1 MRKECKSSRPLV
13 HLRRVSTG
21 SRIHFFGQPVD
32 RPLLAL
38 TLIALVPRLVAA
50 FFSQGYFAHDD
61 HFLVIEA
68 AGSWADG
75 FDYNNWLPWNQGSD
89 PRPSG
94 HSFFYVGLHYLLF
107 VGLKTIGIVEP
118 KTLMVMVRLLHA
130 LWSLLVVRIGYRI
143 ALRLSN
149 ERIAW
154 HTGLFLALFYFMP
167 FLSVRN
173 LVEVTCIPFLM
184 LGCWQLLRPQDRPT
198 LQHALIAGIWIGLA
212 VNVRFQ
218 TLFFAAGPGLAFLLQ
233 RRVPQALVYGL
244 GVALPLLVIQSAV
257 DLFLW
262 GRPFA
267 EIAEYV
273 LYNMANTTT
282 YFDQPW
288 YNYLLLLL
296 GIFIPLFSMAV
307 FFGFFR
313 RSAPLLIWL
322 PVLLFLAIHSYF
334 PNKQER
340 FLLPMVP
347 LFFVLGYVSWEQWR
361 MASAWWTQRK
371 WLWHGTLYFTWSIN
385 TIALLLLC
393 FSYSKRSRVEAM
405 VAVRNIP
412 DVHGLLIEDT
422 YKQTAPMPPLF
433 YSGKWQLS
441 MEPWIDPSLDLHT
454 RLLAFPDSTRPDL
467 VLFIG
472 EEDLAARAQRVSAA
486 MGRLSIVD
494 RVEPGA
500 LDRLVHWLNPVNRNE
515 TIIVA
520 RPLGTFDPTRSPA
533 AK

>member
-1 MRKECKSSRPLV
+1 M
-13 HLRRVSTG
+13 HLRRVNA
-21 SRIHFFGQPVD
+21 PVLRSFD
-32 RPLLAL
+32 RPPFRPLLAL
-38 TLIALVPRLVAA
+38 TLIALIPRLIAA
-50 FFSQGYFAHDD
+50 VFSQGYFAHDD

-75 FDYNNWLPWNQGSD
+75 FDYNNWLPWNQGDS

-107 VGLKTIGIVEP
+107 VGLKTIGLTEP
-118 KTLMVMVRLLHA
+118 KSMMVVVRLLHA
-130 LWSLLVVRIGYRI
+130 LWSLVVVRAGYRI

-149 ERIAW
+149 ADIAW
-154 HTGLFLALFYFMP
+154 RTGLFLALFYFMP
-167 FLSVRN
+167 FLAVRN
-173 LVEVTCIPFLM
+173 LVEVACIPLLM
-184 LGCWQLLRPQDRPT
+184 LGCWQLVRDHGAPGSRRVL
-198 LQHALIAGIWIGLA
+198 LAGIFIGLA
-212 VNVRFQ
+212 VNIRFQ
-218 TLFFAAGPGLAFLLQ
+218 TLFFTAGPGLALLLQ
-233 RRVPQALVYGL
+233 RRWAQAMIYAL
-244 GVALPLLVIQSAV
+244 GVAVPLVVIQSGI

-267 EIAEYV
+267 ELTEYV

-296 GIFIPLFSMAV
+296 GIFIPPFSVAV

-313 RSAPLLIWL
+313 RTSPLLVWL
-322 PVLLFLAIHSYF
+322 PVLLFLAVHSYF

-340 FLLPMVP
+340 FLLPIVP

-361 MASAWWTQRK
+361 TASAWWLRRK
-371 WLWHGTLYFTWSIN
+371 GLWRGVLAFTWTIN
-385 TIALLLLC
+385 TAALALLC

-405 VAVRNIP
+405 AALKDVVDVRGI
-412 DVHGLLIEDT
+412 VIEDT

-433 YSGKWQLS
+433 YSGHWA
-441 MEPWIDPSLDLHT
+441 MAVEPWTDATRDLGA
-454 RLLAFPDSTRPDL
+454 RLAAFPDSARPNY

-472 EEDLAARAQRVSAA
+472 EEDLPARALRTTQA
-486 MGRLSIVD
+486 MGPL
-494 RVEPGA
+494 RVVAQAEPGA

-515 TIIVA
+515 TILVA
-520 RPLGTFDPTRSPA
+520 RTTR
-533 AK
+533 